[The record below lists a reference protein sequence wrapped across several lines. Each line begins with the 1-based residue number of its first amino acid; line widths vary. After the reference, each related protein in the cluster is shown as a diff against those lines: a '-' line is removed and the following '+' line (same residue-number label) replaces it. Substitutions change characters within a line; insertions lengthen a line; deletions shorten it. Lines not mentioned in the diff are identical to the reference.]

1 MAWRSSEEFRYVHED
16 YQRARKGISTIYA
29 DHFQALTDSRRQLTI
44 ILSLPLLGFIGIVL
58 GLPPQMSPDG
68 TNLVSLVGYILI
80 STIVVWFILR
90 RANKLYGTLYGRL
103 TDIEVKATRIERDL
117 GDPARLLNDLAMDGL
132 DLSAILD
139 TPQSVVLSEGQTAE
153 SSEEVT
159 PNGEEQ
165 D

>member
-1 MAWRSSEEFRYVHED
+1 
-16 YQRARKGISTIYA
+16 
-29 DHFQALTDSRRQLTI
+29 
-44 ILSLPLLGFIGIVL
+44 
-58 GLPPQMSPDG
+58 
-68 TNLVSLVGYILI
+68 
-80 STIVVWFILR
+80 
-90 RANKLYGTLYGRL
+90 
-103 TDIEVKATRIERDL
+103 
-117 GDPARLLNDLAMDGL
+117 MDGL